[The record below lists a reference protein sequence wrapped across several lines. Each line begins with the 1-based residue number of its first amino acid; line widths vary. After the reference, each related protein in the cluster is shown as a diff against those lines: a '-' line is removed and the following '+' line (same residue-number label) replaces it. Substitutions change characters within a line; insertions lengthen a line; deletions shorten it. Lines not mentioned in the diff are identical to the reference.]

1 MLTMTNNAATE
12 IRNLVAQPEV
22 PDDGGV
28 RIASNG
34 DGALTLALA
43 AAPAEGDA
51 VVEEGGARVFLE
63 HEAGQLLDD
72 KQLDCGVD
80 AQGQVQFTLNQQ
92 AEQLLTPRPP
102 RSRTRVRRSPS
113 GRSRAPAAIV
123 SSVRSALPRE
133 PAPSRPR
140 PRGPSAARWWSA
152 RRAAVPGRVGDLLDR
167 GVERVAG
174 SPLTVCSFR

>member
-1 MLTMTNNAATE
+1 MLTMTDSAATE

-43 AAPAEGDA
+43 AAPAEGDD

-80 AQGQVQFTLNQQ
+80 AQGQVQFTLTQQ
-92 AEQLLTPRPP
+92 A
-102 RSRTRVRRSPS
+102 
-113 GRSRAPAAIV
+113 
-123 SSVRSALPRE
+123 
-133 PAPSRPR
+133 
-140 PRGPSAARWWSA
+140 
-152 RRAAVPGRVGDLLDR
+152 
-167 GVERVAG
+167 
-174 SPLTVCSFR
+174 

>member
-1 MLTMTNNAATE
+1 MLTMTDSAATE

-43 AAPAEGDA
+43 AAPVEGDD

-92 AEQLLTPRPP
+92 A
-102 RSRTRVRRSPS
+102 
-113 GRSRAPAAIV
+113 
-123 SSVRSALPRE
+123 
-133 PAPSRPR
+133 
-140 PRGPSAARWWSA
+140 
-152 RRAAVPGRVGDLLDR
+152 
-167 GVERVAG
+167 
-174 SPLTVCSFR
+174 

>member
-1 MLTMTNNAATE
+1 MLTMTDSAATE

-43 AAPAEGDA
+43 AAPADGDA

-63 HEAGQLLDD
+63 EEAGKLLDD

-80 AQGQVQFTLNQQ
+80 AQGQVQFTLTQ
-92 AEQLLTPRPP
+92 R
-102 RSRTRVRRSPS
+102 
-113 GRSRAPAAIV
+113 
-123 SSVRSALPRE
+123 
-133 PAPSRPR
+133 
-140 PRGPSAARWWSA
+140 
-152 RRAAVPGRVGDLLDR
+152 D
-167 GVERVAG
+167 
-174 SPLTVCSFR
+174 